1 MQRMILKKKN
11 LYLTVLISI
20 GMNFIGTKK
29 SEEKKNPIMSI
40 FRLSLV
46 VHFSIF
52 FFFLIWCYNLYT
64 KNTAILYYRSI
75 FSVSVYCL
83 FSYFTLIFCS
93 NLYTIFIS
101 VLKVGF
107 FFIVIYAK
115 DRREKESL
123 LDITSS
129 NTYEAMKLL

>member
-40 FRLSLV
+40 FGLSLV

-52 FFFLIWCYNLYT
+52 FFFLI
-64 KNTAILYYRSI
+64 
-75 FSVSVYCL
+75 
-83 FSYFTLIFCS
+83 
-93 NLYTIFIS
+93 
-101 VLKVGF
+101 
-107 FFIVIYAK
+107 
-115 DRREKESL
+115 
-123 LDITSS
+123 
-129 NTYEAMKLL
+129 